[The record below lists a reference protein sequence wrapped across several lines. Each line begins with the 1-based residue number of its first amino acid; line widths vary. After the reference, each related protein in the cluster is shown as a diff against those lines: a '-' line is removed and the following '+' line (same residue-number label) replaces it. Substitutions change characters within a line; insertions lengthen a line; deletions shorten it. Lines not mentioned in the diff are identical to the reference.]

1 MDDCDLQGENGIVSA
16 YCHGGEQGG
25 KAGADISAQ
34 SECIN
39 LPEREHT
46 RACQGYNET
55 RGGGRRLDDHGDDGA
70 DYHSRNGSAGDRR
83 RRDLAF
89 PTIKVRRSF
98 PMKVIER
105 KIMAMPIATSTMPEI
120 TCGRELV
127 APVIRSTVGLVI
139 ALMKSNAA
147 TSIFPVSSSKWEM

>member
-83 RRDLAF
+83 LKEGLGFSYHQGTKEF
-89 PTIKVRRSF
+89 PNESN
-98 PMKVIER
+98 R
-105 KIMAMPIATSTMPEI
+105 KKNHGDADCDEHYA
-120 TCGRELV
+120 R
-127 APVIRSTVGLVI
+127 
-139 ALMKSNAA
+139 KSPAEEN
-147 TSIFPVSSSKWEM
+147 SSPR